1 MALDEQMLAAVRVP
15 QRGMTGVWEMTKPK
29 IEYAELSDTY
39 GKFLVEPLERGF
51 GVTLGNALRRVLLSS
66 IPGAAVTSVKI
77 ENVLHEFST
86 IPGVV
91 EDVTQLILNLKELS
105 FKLHSDKPKLL
116 RLDVKGKRT
125 SPRAISSPTPRW
137 RSSTPTCTIATLD
150 GKNAHLVMELVVE
163 RGKGYVP
170 AERHRKSEHV
180 IGVIPVDSVFSPI
193 QKVNYGVEDT
203 RVGHATDYDRL
214 VLEVWTDGSIRPEE
228 ALQESA
234 RLLIDYFRLFV
245 GAAAGTEVAV
255 GPQADETNKLATM
268 PIEELDLSVRP
279 YNCLKRA
286 GINTVGDLL
295 QRTEDEVVNVKNF
308 GRKSLDEVKEKLAGA
323 RARAAAE
330 GRLMGAGTEGA
341 PSRARHRRAD
351 GVVPRAGRGADR
363 ARADHHDG
371 AQGQGN
377 QEGRGPDDRSRA
389 AERPR
394 ARGGRSPS

>member
-1 MALDEQMLAAVRVP
+1 MMDEQTLAVARVP
-15 QRGMTGVWEMTKPK
+15 QKGVTGVWEAAKPK

-39 GKFLVEPLERGF
+39 GKFIVEPLERGF

-86 IPGVV
+86 VPGVV

-116 RLDVKGKRT
+116 RLDVRGKRDVT
-125 SPRAISSPTPRW
+125 AGDLAPDAEVEILNPDLH
-137 RSSTPTCTIATLD
+137 IATLD
-150 GKNAHLVMELVVE
+150 GKAAHLVMELVVE

-193 QKVNYGVEDT
+193 QKVNYSVEDT

-228 ALQESA
+228 ALQEA
-234 RLLIDYFRLFV
+234 GRLLIDFFRLLA
-245 GAAAGTEVAV
+245 GAAAGPEVAV
-255 GPQADETNKLATM
+255 GPQVEETNKLASM

-308 GRKSLDEVKEKLAGA
+308 GRKSLDEVKEKLAALGL
-323 RARAAAE
+323 E
-330 GRLMGAGTEGA
+330 L
-341 PSRARHRRAD
+341 RR
-351 GVVPRAGRGADR
+351 RGA
-363 ARADHHDG
+363 
-371 AQGQGN
+371 
-377 QEGRGPDDRSRA
+377 
-389 AERPR
+389 
-394 ARGGRSPS
+394 

>member
-1 MALDEQMLAAVRVP
+1 MMDESMVMVTPGARVP
-15 QRGMTGVWEMTKPK
+15 NRGLADVWDTTKPK

-39 GKFLVEPLERGF
+39 GKFVVEPLERGF

-91 EDVTQLILNLKELS
+91 EDVTQLILNLKELT

-116 RLDVKGKRT
+116 RLDVKNKKEVTAGDLQ
-125 SPRAISSPTPRW
+125 PDAEVEILNPDLHL
-137 RSSTPTCTIATLD
+137 ATLD
-150 GKNAHLVMELVVE
+150 GKSAHLVMELVVE

-193 QKVNYGVEDT
+193 QKVNYVVEDT

-234 RLLIDYFRLFV
+234 RLLIDYFRLFL
-245 GAAAGTEVAV
+245 GTAAGAEVV
-255 GPQADETNKLATM
+255 IGPQVDETNKIAAM
-268 PIEELDLSVRP
+268 PVEELDLSVRP

-295 QRTEDEVVNVKNF
+295 QRTEEEVVNVKNF
-308 GRKSLDEVKEKLAGA
+308 GRKSLDEVKEKLAALGL
-323 RARAAAE
+323 E
-330 GRLMGAGTEGA
+330 L
-341 PSRARHRRAD
+341 RR
-351 GVVPRAGRGADR
+351 RGA
-363 ARADHHDG
+363 
-371 AQGQGN
+371 
-377 QEGRGPDDRSRA
+377 
-389 AERPR
+389 
-394 ARGGRSPS
+394 

>member
-1 MALDEQMLAAVRVP
+1 MDDSMVMVTPGVRVP
-15 QRGMTGVWEMTKPK
+15 NRGLADVWDTTKGK

-39 GKFLVEPLERGF
+39 GKFVVEPLERGF

-66 IPGAAVTSVKI
+66 IQGAAVTSVKI

-91 EDVTQLILNLKELS
+91 EDVTQVILNLKELS

-116 RLDVKGKRT
+116 RLDVRGKKDVLAGDLQ
-125 SPRAISSPTPRW
+125 PDAEVEVLNPDLH
-137 RSSTPTCTIATLD
+137 IASLD
-150 GKNAHLVMELVVE
+150 GKNAHLAMELVVE
-163 RGKGYVP
+163 RGKGYVQ

-193 QKVNYGVEDT
+193 QKVNYVVEDT

-234 RLLIDYFRLFV
+234 RLLIDSFRLFV
-245 GAAAGTEVAV
+245 GTAAGAEVV
-255 GPQADETNKLATM
+255 IGPQVDETNKIAGM

-295 QRTEDEVVNVKNF
+295 QRTEEEVVNVKNF
-308 GRKSLDEVKEKLAGA
+308 GRKSLDEVKEKLAALGL
-323 RARAAAE
+323 E
-330 GRLMGAGTEGA
+330 L
-341 PSRARHRRAD
+341 RR
-351 GVVPRAGRGADR
+351 RGA
-363 ARADHHDG
+363 
-371 AQGQGN
+371 
-377 QEGRGPDDRSRA
+377 
-389 AERPR
+389 
-394 ARGGRSPS
+394 

>member
-1 MALDEQMLAAVRVP
+1 MDESMVMVTPGVRVP
-15 QRGMTGVWEMTKPK
+15 NRGLADVWDTTKGK

-39 GKFLVEPLERGF
+39 GKFVVEPLERGF

-91 EDVTQLILNLKELS
+91 EDVTQVILNLKELS

-116 RLDVKGKRT
+116 H
-125 SPRAISSPTPRW
+125 
-137 RSSTPTCTIATLD
+137 IASLD
-150 GKNAHLVMELVVE
+150 GKNAHLAMELVVE
-163 RGKGYVP
+163 RGKGYVQ

-193 QKVNYGVEDT
+193 QKVNYVVEDT

-234 RLLIDYFRLFV
+234 RLLIDSFRLFV
-245 GAAAGTEVAV
+245 GTAAGAEVV
-255 GPQADETNKLATM
+255 IGPQVDETNKIAAM
-268 PIEELDLSVRP
+268 PVEELDLSVRP

-286 GINTVGDLL
+286 G
-295 QRTEDEVVNVKNF
+295 
-308 GRKSLDEVKEKLAGA
+308 
-323 RARAAAE
+323 
-330 GRLMGAGTEGA
+330 
-341 PSRARHRRAD
+341 
-351 GVVPRAGRGADR
+351 
-363 ARADHHDG
+363 
-371 AQGQGN
+371 
-377 QEGRGPDDRSRA
+377 
-389 AERPR
+389 
-394 ARGGRSPS
+394 

>member
-1 MALDEQMLAAVRVP
+1 MMDESMVMVTPGARVP
-15 QRGMTGVWEMTKPK
+15 NRGLADVWDTTKPK

-39 GKFLVEPLERGF
+39 GKFVVEPLERGF

-91 EDVTQLILNLKELS
+91 EDVTQVILNLKELS

-116 RLDVKGKRT
+116 RLDARGKKDVLAGDLQ
-125 SPRAISSPTPRW
+125 PDAEVEVLNPDLH
-137 RSSTPTCTIATLD
+137 IATLD
-150 GKNAHLVMELVVE
+150 GKNAHLAMELVVE
-163 RGKGYVP
+163 RGKGYVQ

-193 QKVNYGVEDT
+193 QKVNYAVEDT

-234 RLLIDYFRLFV
+234 RLLIDSFRLFV
-245 GAAAGTEVAV
+245 GTAAGAEVV
-255 GPQADETNKLATM
+255 MGPQADETNKIAGM

-295 QRTEDEVVNVKNF
+295 QRTEEEVVNVKNF
-308 GRKSLDEVKEKLAGA
+308 GRKSLDEVKEKLAALGL
-323 RARAAAE
+323 E
-330 GRLMGAGTEGA
+330 L
-341 PSRARHRRAD
+341 RR
-351 GVVPRAGRGADR
+351 RGA
-363 ARADHHDG
+363 
-371 AQGQGN
+371 
-377 QEGRGPDDRSRA
+377 
-389 AERPR
+389 
-394 ARGGRSPS
+394 